1 MKMKELQPIN
11 QHVLLEVKASEEKTA
26 AGIIIPDTAKEKPQ
40 FAKVLALSG
49 IEDPEISVGDVVFF
63 KNFTGTELEFE
74 GREYLMMPYA
84 DILGRIV
91 ETDKI

>member
-1 MKMKELQPIN
+1 MKELQPIN

>member
-11 QHVLLEVKASEEKTA
+11 QHVLLEVEASEEKTA
-26 AGIIIPDTAKEKPQ
+26 SGIIIPDTAKEKPR

-49 IEDPEISVGDVVFF
+49 IEDPEISVGDVVFY

>member
-11 QHVLLEVKASEEKTA
+11 QHVLLEVEASEEKTVS
-26 AGIIIPDTAKEKPQ
+26 GIIIPDTAKEKPQ

-49 IEDPEISVGDVVFF
+49 IEDPEISVGDVVFY

-84 DILGRIV
+84 DILGRVV